1 MSAKKLPARSLAVAA
16 SLMIGV
22 GVSACSSPGQ
32 HHSSSAAAPS
42 SSASATPD
50 SATASAPRAAGS
62 STLSKA
68 EFTTKVDAVC
78 TSVDAQLNALPSPSG
93 LSDYATLLTDLT
105 KTDQLFDSYIA
116 AVTPLVDQSPD
127 SVALQTGWL
136 AVEEHD
142 FAAGRPLFTQL
153 TAALKAKDDAQ
164 IEAISK
170 QLNAVPDHTDQI
182 ITVLNAHGLTGCA
195 QLESDSEG
203 SGDA

>member
-1 MSAKKLPARSLAVAA
+1 MSGKKLPARSLAVAA
-16 SLMIGV
+16 SLMLGV

-32 HHSSSAAAPS
+32 HHSSSASAPS
-42 SSASATPD
+42 SSASSTPD
-50 SATASAPRAAGS
+50 SATASAPRAGGR

-136 AVEEHD
+136 EVEEHD
-142 FAAGRPLFTQL
+142 FAAGRPLFAQL
-153 TAALKAKDDAQ
+153 TAALRAKDDGQ

-182 ITVLNAHGLTGCA
+182 ITVLNAHDLTGCA
-195 QLESDSEG
+195 KLESDTEG